1 MKKFIEEFGF
11 YIFILFS
18 TFIIAVFESV
28 FPGRLPFK
36 DLYTRA
42 LDLEKIIEGKL
53 SVLSKDN
60 IYIGNI
66 FVRLAVFVLFFIIV
80 ISCVLFLFRLFKFLR
95 VKPLVKSAGSS
106 PYPLWGL
113 KDFFKIVVWIMFWVQ
128 VLGFSGEFLKL
139 FYKTYTERGYVVISL
154 MSSLSLDVIT
164 LIILIYWLRRHYR
177 QSLRAVGVYKEN
189 LFEKFK
195 IAVFNYFSFL
205 PVIFILLLIS
215 AVYLSKY
222 QSAPSP
228 QLMLYFL
235 IFEKNPWIIGLTVLF
250 IAVIGP
256 FVEELLF
263 RGLLYNSLKKSIGCI
278 QAMIATSLLFSLLH
292 MNLIGFL
299 PILGLSLL
307 FVYLYEKTGSL
318 MVSVF
323 VHMLH
328 NGFLIL
334 IIFILRIYLGI

>member
-18 TFIIAVFESV
+18 TFIIALFESI
-28 FPGRLPFK
+28 FPRRLPFK

-42 LDLEKIIEGKL
+42 LGLEKIIEEKL
-53 SVLSKDN
+53 IGLSQGN

-66 FVRLAVFVLFFIIV
+66 FVRLAVFVLFLIIGL
-80 ISCVLFLFRLFKFLR
+80 SFALFLFRLFKLL
-95 VKPLVKSAGSS
+95 KAESLIKNADAS

-113 KDFFKIVVWIMFWVQ
+113 RDFFKIVVWIMFWIQ
-128 VLGFSGEFLKL
+128 VLGLSDEFLKL
-139 FYKTYTERGYVVISL
+139 FYKMHTERGYVIISL
-154 MSSLSLDVIT
+154 MSSLSLDIIV
-164 LIILIYWLRRHYR
+164 LIIIVYWLRRHYQ

-195 IAVFNYFSFL
+195 IAIFNYFSFL
-205 PVIFILLLIS
+205 PVIFILLFIS

-222 QSAPSP
+222 QSTSSP
-228 QLMLYFL
+228 QLIFYFL

-250 IAVIGP
+250 IVVIGP
-256 FVEELLF
+256 FAEELLF
-263 RGLLYNSLKKSIGCI
+263 RGLLYNSLKRSIGCI

-299 PILGLSLL
+299 PILGVSLL

-334 IIFILRIYLGI
+334 IIFILRAYLGI